1 MFQHVQSVFII
12 RIHGWIFWFEFLGHA
27 EPALQPPKS
36 VHHCSYFSLHEKYVF
51 FSRMDSRTYLLFCRG
66 RMNPGLDDGL
76 VKELQLTHCWPRT
89 HSTTSR
95 LCFIFFLFWFLVFVY
110 VFYCDSHAGKFH
122 SSTTVTFL
130 SSRPCSLI
138 FLPR

>member
-1 MFQHVQSVFII
+1 MFNPCLSFVFMVGFFGLNFLDMLNPLCSPLNQYII
-12 RIHGWIFWFEFLGHA
+12 VRIF
-27 EPALQPPKS
+27 
-36 VHHCSYFSLHEKYVF
+36 HCMKNMYF

>member
-1 MFQHVQSVFII
+1 MSRKNMFQHVQSVFII

-36 VHHCSYFSLHEKYVF
+36 VHHCSYFSLHEKNVF

-95 LCFIFFLFWFLVFVY
+95 LCFIFFCFGFWCLFTFSIVIHMLVNSIPVQQ
-110 VFYCDSHAGKFH
+110 
-122 SSTTVTFL
+122 
-130 SSRPCSLI
+130 
-138 FLPR
+138 LPSFRHVLAV